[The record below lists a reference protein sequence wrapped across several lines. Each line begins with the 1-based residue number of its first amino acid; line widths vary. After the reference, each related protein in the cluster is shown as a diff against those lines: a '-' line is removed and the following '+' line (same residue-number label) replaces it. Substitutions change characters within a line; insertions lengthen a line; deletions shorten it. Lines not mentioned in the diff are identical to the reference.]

1 MNKVSKKKK
10 LALFGLLALVLC
22 LALANQSLNKEQA
35 LKTSAEYTD
44 YEKEEMLEHDGDVLV
59 DSLNIKSI
67 AGDQSNGQQAADSS
81 SKGAINSEVVTSDDV
96 AELSNAD
103 TYFGEIRS
111 TIDSDRNQVISMLA
125 DAAAE
130 TDNAVEKENAT
141 QQKLK
146 IIGYM
151 EKEKT
156 IESLISAKGLPECLV
171 LLTDNA
177 VNVTVNKDQLE
188 QTDVAKICDIVIRE
202 TGRPANQIIIQS
214 KV

>member
-10 LALFGLLALVLC
+10 LALFGLLGLVLC
-22 LALANQSLNKEQA
+22 LAAVNQSLNKEEA
-35 LKTSAEYTD
+35 LKTSAEYTN
-44 YEKEEMLEHDGDVLV
+44 YEQQEMLEHDGDVLV
-59 DSLNIKSI
+59 DSLNIKAV
-67 AGDQSNGQQAADSS
+67 AGNQAVSGAGISSTSNSGIT
-81 SKGAINSEVVTSDDV
+81 SKVVTSDDV
-96 AELSNAD
+96 AELNNTD
-103 TYFGEIRS
+103 TYFGEIRD
-111 TIDSDRNQVISMLA
+111 TIDTDRNQVISMLT
-125 DAAAE
+125 DVVAE

-177 VNVTVNKDQLE
+177 VNVTVNKDQLD
-188 QTDVAKICDIVIRE
+188 QADVAKICDIVIRE
-202 TGRPANQIIIQS
+202 TSRPANQIIIQS

>member
-10 LALFGLLALVLC
+10 LALFGLLGLVLC
-22 LALANQSLNKEQA
+22 LAAANQSLNKEQT
-35 LKTSAEYTD
+35 LKTSAEYTN
-44 YEKEEMLEHDGDVLV
+44 YEQQEMLEHDGDVLV
-59 DSLNIKSI
+59 DSLNIKAV
-67 AGDQSNGQQAADSS
+67 AGNQAVSGAGISSTSNSGIT
-81 SKGAINSEVVTSDDV
+81 SKVVTSDDIS
-96 AELSNAD
+96 ELNNSD
-103 TYFGEIRS
+103 TYFGEIRD
-111 TIDSDRNQVISMLA
+111 TIDSDRNQVISMLT
-125 DAAAE
+125 DVVAE

-177 VNVTVNKDQLE
+177 VNVTVNKEQLDQA
-188 QTDVAKICDIVIRE
+188 DVAKICDIVIRE
-202 TGRPANQIIIQS
+202 TSRPANQIIIQS